1 MYLYSLQFGETYLI
15 NINAPCIFT
24 CSLRYCN
31 VYDLSL
37 YFGICAMYSCKACIH
52 VRVVF
57 FPDRFRRDVEFVT
70 LIHQIRHNVSAT
82 GASDNGNGM
91 N

>member
-15 NINAPCIFT
+15 NINAPCI
-24 CSLRYCN
+24 LRVHLGITMYTICHFN
-31 VYDLSL
+31 
-37 YFGICAMYSCKACIH
+37 FGICAMYSCKACIH
-52 VRVVF
+52 VHVVF
-57 FPDRFRRDVEFVT
+57 FPDHFRRDVEFVT

>member
-1 MYLYSLQFGETYLI
+1 MHLVFLRVHLGITMYMICHF
-15 NINAPCIFT
+15 N
-24 CSLRYCN
+24 
-31 VYDLSL
+31 
-37 YFGICAMYSCKACIH
+37 FGICAMYSCKACIH
-52 VRVVF
+52 VHVVF
-57 FPDRFRRDVEFVT
+57 FPDHFRRDVEFVT